1 MVVKAA
7 GAQIGTKCNLTSSGE
22 TRYHRLIEA
31 AALKNSW
38 HLGPPDIMSASEGEK
53 GSWKS
58 WHSKGGCIN
67 FIIRCISQFQ
77 MQIFVDIINGS
88 PLEGLAQASVT
99 NETGKMTPQ
108 CAASARGIMD

>member
-77 MQIFVDIINGS
+77 MQTRERRAKNLKFLWTSLMEAPLKVSLKHPS
-88 PLEGLAQASVT
+88 PMRR
-99 NETGKMTPQ
+99 GK
-108 CAASARGIMD
+108 